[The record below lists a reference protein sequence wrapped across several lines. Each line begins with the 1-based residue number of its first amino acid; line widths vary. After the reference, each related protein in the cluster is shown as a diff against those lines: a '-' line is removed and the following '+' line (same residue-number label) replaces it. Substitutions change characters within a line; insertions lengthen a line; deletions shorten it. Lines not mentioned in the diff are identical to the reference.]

1 MPGNDAERRQRLIR
15 EVPLL
20 ARLADEDLRALA
32 RRGHEAHFED
42 GEIIVAEGDTD
53 RSLHVVLEGGARIC
67 ITSRAG
73 DEVTLARI
81 PTGDCFGEM
90 ALFDGRPRSA
100 SVIAEGD
107 TRTFVVT
114 REDMVTWLERRPHA
128 ALALLETLALRLR
141 KTDESLTDFFFLD
154 LPRRLA
160 KQLVALS
167 NGRRGT
173 MLTLTQA
180 ELATSLGVT
189 RESVNKALNQF
200 RARGWIRLGRGKVYV
215 DNPGALHDFAVAGT
229 NNDGSAGRQ

>member
-1 MPGNDAERRQRLIR
+1 MPEHDAERRQRLIR

-20 ARLADEDLRALA
+20 ARLTDDDLRALA
-32 RRGHEAHFED
+32 RRGHEAHFHD
-42 GEIIVAEGDTD
+42 GEVIVAEGDTD
-53 RSLHVVLEGGARIC
+53 RSLHVVLEGGARIS
-67 ITSRAG
+67 IVSPGG

-81 PTGDCFGEM
+81 PAGDCFGEM

-100 SVIAEGD
+100 SVTAEGE

-114 REDMVTWLERRPHA
+114 REALLAWLEGRPRA

-160 KQLVALS
+160 KQLIALS
-167 NGRRGT
+167 NGRPGAT
-173 MLTLTQA
+173 LALTQA

-200 RARGWIRLGRGKVYV
+200 RAQGWIRLGRGRVIV
-215 DNPGALHDFAVAGT
+215 DDPGALHTFAVAIQ
-229 NNDGSAGRQ
+229 DGPAGNRLR

>member
-1 MPGNDAERRQRLIR
+1 MTIADTERRQQVIR

-32 RRGHEAHFED
+32 RRGREDHFED
-42 GEIIVAEGDTD
+42 GQIIVAEGDTD
-53 RSLHVVLEGGARIC
+53 RSLHVVIEGGARIC
-67 ITSRAG
+67 VMSRAG

-81 PTGDCFGEM
+81 PKGDCFGEM

-100 SVIAEGD
+100 SVIAEGE
-107 TRTFVVT
+107 TTTFVVT
-114 REDMVTWLERRPHA
+114 RDDLVAWLATRPQA

-154 LPRRLA
+154 VPRRLA

-200 RARGWIRLGRGKVYV
+200 RARGWTRLGRAKVYV
-215 DNPGALHDFAVAGT
+215 DNPGALQAFALEGP
-229 NNDGSAGRQ
+229 GE